1 MGNFAEFAGYAKIYS
16 ILWFIFSLWDARKM
30 LKSSE
35 DRRSEV
41 EGLVEGMVNLL
52 KKMPASVLQKLFGI
66 LWIILTLLD
75 VLGFA
80 LLIEFVDKI
89 DWWVRLLVIVAVL
102 TTVNS
107 IPQLLDN
114 VRSMHDPDQF
124 RSSLLK
130 YLRPWTLRIAYTG
143 MIIRLLAA
151 VTLLVV
157 VNS

>member
-16 ILWFIFSLWDARKM
+16 VLWFIFSLWDARKM
-30 LKSSE
+30 LKSLE
-35 DRRSEV
+35 DRRREV
-41 EGLVEGMVNLL
+41 ENLVEGMVNLL
-52 KKMPASVLQKLFGI
+52 KKMPAPVLQKLFGI
-66 LWIILTLLD
+66 LWIILTVFD

-80 LLIEFVDKI
+80 LLLEFIDRI
-89 DWWVRLLVIVAVL
+89 DWWVKLLVIVAVL

-124 RSSLLK
+124 RSSLMK
-130 YLRPWTLRIAYTG
+130 YLHPWTLRIAYTG